1 MRGRAGKGFRESDA
15 IPIKFRL
22 KLRFAPRK
30 DADET
35 KRASAAIICR
45 ASSFAQARLAK
56 A

>member
-1 MRGRAGKGFRESDA
+1 MRGTAEKGFRESDA

-35 KRASAAIICR
+35 KRGVGGDYMSGLLLCP
-45 ASSFAQARLAK
+45 SVFN
-56 A
+56 